1 MHSEY
6 NPTKNDFSFQRVRL
20 EFEALE
26 EQRFP
31 AGKAGN
37 VIRGALGWAMREQS
51 PAAYEEFFE
60 PSQLTGPSGL
70 ANRPRPF
77 VLRASHLDGRTIP
90 PSEIFHVCL
99 HLFRDTPREA
109 FVTAFEGILL
119 GRLRNVTSETI
130 SVSLNDTH
138 QGIEKVT
145 LRFVTPTELK
155 TGNGLASLPLFPVV
169 LARARD
175 RVRALSSHE
184 FTLDFTGITDRSAG
198 IALVSHQLTHRRYA
212 RTSSKTGQ
220 THPLG
225 GFTGEAVYSG
235 NLDEFL
241 PILQA
246 AHWTGIGRQTV
257 WGKGVIEVHPLNSAA
272 SQ

>member
-1 MHSEY
+1 MHSQY

-31 AGKAGN
+31 EGKAGN

-51 PAAYEEFFE
+51 PEAYEEFFE
-60 PSQLTGPSGL
+60 PRQLAGPSGI

-77 VLRASHLDGRTIP
+77 VLRANHLDGRTIR
-90 PSEIFHVCL
+90 PSEKFYVDL
-99 HLFRDTPREA
+99 HLFRGTPHEA
-109 FVTAFEGILL
+109 FVTAFEGIRP
-119 GRLRNVTSETI
+119 GRLRNVTGESI
-130 SVSLNDTH
+130 SVSLEHTH
-138 QGIEKVT
+138 QGIEKLT

-155 TGNGLASLPLFPVV
+155 TDSGLASLPLFPVV

-175 RVRALSSHE
+175 RIRALSSHE
-184 FTLDFTGITDRSAG
+184 FALDFTGITDRSAG
-198 IALVSHQLTHRRYA
+198 IALVSHQLTHRRYT

-235 NLDEFL
+235 SLDEFL
-241 PILQA
+241 PLLQA

-257 WGKGVIEVHPLNSAA
+257 WGKGVIEVQHLNPAA